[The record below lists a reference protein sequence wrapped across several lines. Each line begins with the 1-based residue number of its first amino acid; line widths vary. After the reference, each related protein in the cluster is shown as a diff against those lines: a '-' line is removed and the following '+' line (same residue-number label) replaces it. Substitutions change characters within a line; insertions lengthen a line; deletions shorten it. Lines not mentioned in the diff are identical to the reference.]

1 MITQQEPSEQLRI
14 GVQQQIDTLGEQLG
28 VNITIVE
35 VDRFGKITLDLIK

>member
-1 MITQQEPSEQLRI
+1 MITQQEPSDQLRI

-35 VDRFGKITLDLIK
+35 VDRFGKTILDLIK